1 MLNYQPAFRHQAYPR
16 QRTAVGRVT
25 NDTGAHPAR
34 LRLDEADEM
43 RLPIL
48 EAAQGQTM
56 DQGAVRAQ
64 TVIASTHQHPD
75 GTMTA
80 VLQRAAE
87 QGWPVYQWCWQ
98 ETQEPAGW
106 LPAAQ
111 VTRKRAEITAQM
123 WRTEFDLQEPSA
135 EGRAIDPEAVEWAF
149 DAAIGAAGAA
159 VLDHGWEA
167 TPTTAASATAGWY
180 ANRDRTLSPVLT
192 T

>member
-1 MLNYQPAFRHQAYPR
+1 
-16 QRTAVGRVT
+16 
-25 NDTGAHPAR
+25 
-34 LRLDEADEM
+34 M

-149 DAAIGAAGAA
+149 DAALGEAGAA
-159 VLDHGWEA
+159 VLDHGWGGDA
-167 TPTTAASATAGWY
+167 HDGDDDSGRLVRPRSRLGTGHRFHRGGDA
-180 ANRDRTLSPVLT
+180 PV
-192 T
+192 

>member
-1 MLNYQPAFRHQAYPR
+1 
-16 QRTAVGRVT
+16 
-25 NDTGAHPAR
+25 
-34 LRLDEADEM
+34 M

-106 LPAAQ
+106 HCQ
-111 VTRKRAEITAQM
+111 VEAE
-123 WRTEFDLQEPSA
+123 S
-135 EGRAIDPEAVEWAF
+135 GRV
-149 DAAIGAAGAA
+149 
-159 VLDHGWEA
+159 
-167 TPTTAASATAGWY
+167 
-180 ANRDRTLSPVLT
+180 DR
-192 T
+192 